1 LTAYEITGLHH
12 EINALRERYGISY
25 KDAAHRLYMTE
36 TAKITADDRSKKAF
50 ATLKE
55 RTQGSLS
62 KLQNKLKEISTSMGP
77 DANAE
82 AQGDNMPEAEG
93 Q

>member
-1 LTAYEITGLHH
+1 MTAHEITGLHH
-12 EINALRERYGISY
+12 EINALMERYGISY

-50 ATLKE
+50 ATLRE

-62 KLQNKLKEISTSMGP
+62 KLENTLKKINTSLGLEA
-77 DANAE
+77 DAE
-82 AQGDNMPEAEG
+82 EERDNMPEAEG

>member
-1 LTAYEITGLHH
+1 M
-12 EINALRERYGISY
+12 ERYGISY

-36 TAKITADDRSKKAF
+36 TAKLTADDRSKKAF

-62 KLQNKLKEISTSMGP
+62 KLQNKLKEINTSTGP
-77 DANAE
+77 EADAE
-82 AQGDNMPEAEG
+82 EEGDHMPEAEG